1 MSQPEASSDA
11 VKLEELLMVTISRL
25 LRDVPHV
32 TTGMASPIP
41 TGGALLHRALSEQ
54 PVRVSVL
61 ANQAL
66 NAFTSGG
73 SEVFNL
79 AAQGRIGAFFLSG
92 GQIDGSGNIN
102 LVGVGEYPQM
112 QVRWSGSFGSGFLY
126 YLVPK
131 VILFRL
137 EHSRRTMV
145 KQIDF
150 VSAPGT
156 SPPGVHRPGG
166 PYALITNLC
175 LFMFDRKQGRFR
187 LESVHQGYRVDD
199 VIENTGFEFELPTS
213 VPQTPLPTER
223 ELALLRELVA
233 PELAQ
238 AYPVFSKAVFEAS
251 R

>member
-1 MSQPEASSDA
+1 
-11 VKLEELLMVTISRL
+11 MVSISRL
-25 LRDVPHV
+25 LSDIDHV

-41 TGGALLHRALSEQ
+41 TGGALLRRAVSGDQ
-54 PVRVSVL
+54 VRVSVL
-61 ANQAL
+61 ANQTM

-73 SEVFNL
+73 SEIFNL

-92 GQIDGSGNIN
+92 GQIDGAGNIN

-137 EHSRRTMV
+137 EHTRRTMV

-156 SPPGVHRPGG
+156 SPPHVHRPGG
-166 PYALITNLC
+166 PHALITNLC
-175 LFMFDRKQGRFR
+175 LFMFDGEKSCFR
-187 LESVHQGYRVDD
+187 LASVHAGHSVEEVLD
-199 VIENTGFEFELPTS
+199 NTGFDFDVPAT
-213 VPQTPLPTER
+213 VPQTPVPTKQ
-223 ELALLRELVA
+223 ELALLRDTVA
-233 PELAQ
+233 PALSR
-238 AYPVFSKAVFEAS
+238 AYPRFCEAVFSGVAGTSQVHRPGAVS
-251 R
+251 